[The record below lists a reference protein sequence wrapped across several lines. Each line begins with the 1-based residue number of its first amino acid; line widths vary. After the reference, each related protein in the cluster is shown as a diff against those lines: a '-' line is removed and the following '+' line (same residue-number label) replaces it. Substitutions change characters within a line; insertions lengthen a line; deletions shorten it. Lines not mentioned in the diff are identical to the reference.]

1 MEEPFLDPT
10 PLEDLPPH
18 SDEAEMGLLGC
29 ILQDPSA
36 CLNEIVELGTEPV
49 HFFDLRNRAIYSAI
63 LELYTNAR
71 PVDYIALIQTQALKN
86 AKVFDE
92 AGPIGYIPKLQE
104 SASSASNYSYYVE
117 IVKEK
122 RAARMAIQHCS
133 KLITRIKS
141 GQSVPE
147 SIASLELELMNLGTE
162 NQRKGV
168 KTTREIAKEISDVI
182 QRKMSGEVIGIQT
195 GFHALDKATDGL
207 APQDMWVIAGRPSC
221 GKTTIAVNIGEMI
234 ADRWKSENVK
244 KSVVLFSMEMSSK
257 SIGIR
262 MTAGHSGVC
271 FRSVRP
277 GISEGDVKKL
287 ITALGR
293 LAKLE
298 HHFII
303 DDTPGLTIAR
313 LMAKCRHYK
322 RRNNAGLIIVDYL
335 QLVTDDG
342 SDPQRREFIDRVSR
356 TMKQIAKELD
366 IPVIALAQLNR
377 DVEKETKRK
386 PRMSDL
392 RESGGIE
399 QDADFIGIL
408 YNPNNGEEKQ
418 SHEPRQINLRVC
430 KQRNGGKEMDVPFM
444 FKPDITKFHDMAVDE
459 EI

>member
-1 MEEPFLDPT
+1 MEEHLLDPT

-29 ILQDPSA
+29 ILVDANA
-36 CLNEIVELGTEPV
+36 CLNEIVELGMEPV
-49 HFFDLRNRAIYSAI
+49 HFFDLRNRAMYAAV
-63 LELYTNAR
+63 LELYTNSK
-71 PVDYIALIQTQALKN
+71 PVDFIALIQTESLRG

-92 AGPIGYIPKLQE
+92 AGPIAYISKLQE
-104 SASSASNYSYYVE
+104 SASNASNYLYYAE
-117 IVKEK
+117 IVREK

-133 KLITRIKS
+133 KLITRIKA

-147 SIASLELELMNLGTE
+147 SIASLEMELMNLGTE
-162 NQRKGV
+162 NQKKGI

-182 QRKMSGEVIGIQT
+182 ERKVKGEVIGIQT

-221 GKTTIAVNIGEMI
+221 GKTAIAVNIGEAI
-234 ADRWKSENVK
+234 ADRWKSEGLK
-244 KSVVLFSMEMSSK
+244 KSVVMFSMEMSAK

-277 GISEGDVKKL
+277 GISEGDMKRL
-287 ITALGR
+287 IAAIGR

-313 LMAKCRHYK
+313 LLAKCRHYK
-322 RRNNAGLIIVDYL
+322 RRNNAGLIIIDYL

-342 SDPQRREFIDRVSR
+342 SDSQRREFIDRVSK

-366 IPVIALAQLNR
+366 VPVIALAQLNR
-377 DVEKETKRK
+377 ELEKETKRK

-408 YNPNNGEEKQ
+408 YNPNSSDEKQ

-444 FKPDITKFHDMAVDE
+444 FKPDITKFHDMAVE
-459 EI
+459 EEL